1 MTRQQ
6 KLTFGFIAGLLVLGY
21 FAFRSPASQQDFSSQ
36 QEPTQAPLAK
46 QTSENSKTEN
56 KKSDSRSMHRAAASE
71 EASDDVNEAP
81 TTMSERHSIQMAK
94 HDLSPIKRDV
104 SVGELRDSQIVQG
117 SWKLVTSVFAIPRAQ
132 VSEDDRSMMVGEL
145 SGFALFESGRA
156 GVQEDAFTTERALV
170 VYDTRLQVFGV
181 MTGTLMVFLRSGASM
196 EALVQDHGLRVLN
209 AFPETGT
216 YYVTSRE
223 QPFNLSQLKNSL
235 ERDSRINNVEI
246 EIVSRQYGKR

>member
-21 FAFRSPASQQDFSSQ
+21 FAFRSPASHQDLSSKQQPTEAPSPQ
-36 QEPTQAPLAK
+36 QTQ
-46 QTSENSKTEN
+46 ENLKTEN
-56 KKSDSRSMHRAAASE
+56 KKTDSRAMQRAAASE
-71 EASDDVNEAP
+71 ETSDESGEAP
-81 TTMSERHSIQMAK
+81 SSMSQRHSIHMAK

-145 SGFALFESGRA
+145 NGFALFESGRA
-156 GVQEDAFTTERALV
+156 GVQEEVFTTERPLV

-181 MTGTLMVFLRSGASM
+181 MTGTLIVFLRSGASM
-196 EALVQDHGLRVLN
+196 EALVHDHSLRILN

-223 QPFNLSQLKNSL
+223 QPFSLSQLKSSL